1 MTSRLRPIFRGAF
14 LALLRAISVALSP
27 LHRAPERLDT
37 NPADLERLRF
47 ETDAELK
54 RVIARRGP
62 RSFTCVICGGS
73 SITTWGI
80 GALRE
85 SILCL
90 RCGSFNRQ
98 RQLASVVLRHHP
110 PHPTLRAFGAGAAKA
125 GDPPRIYNTES
136 YGAVHDA
143 LSPIPSYVSSEYLDA
158 ARVSGDVVGGQLHQ
172 DLQKTSFPDDAF
184 DLVLS
189 ADVFEHIPDPYRAHA
204 EVMRILA
211 PGGRH
216 VMTVPIDL
224 RAAADVTRASL
235 DANGGITHHAEPEF
249 HGDQLRPDGI
259 LVFTSFGRDMLDRC
273 AALGFEVVVFQ
284 PRALSWGMFGA
295 NNFVIELTKPRR

>member
-1 MTSRLRPIFRGAF
+1 V
-14 LALLRAISVALSP
+14 LALLRATSVLASP
-27 LHRAPERLDT
+27 LHTRPERVDPE
-37 NPADLERLRF
+37 PADLERLRF
-47 ETDAELK
+47 ETDPELK
-54 RVIARRGP
+54 RLIARHGP
-62 RSFTCVICGGS
+62 RMFSCVICGRS
-73 SITTWGI
+73 SLITWGI

-98 RQLASVVLRHHP
+98 RQLATVVLRPYPEHR
-110 PHPTLRAFGAGAAKA
+110 TLRDFGASGKTL
-125 GDPPRIYNTES
+125 RVYNTEA

-143 LSPIPSYVSSEYLDA
+143 LESLPGYVASEFLDA
-158 ARVSGDVVGGQLHQ
+158 GTASGETIDGQLHQ
-172 DLQKTSFPDDAF
+172 DLQQTSFPDAAF

-189 ADVFEHIPDPYRAHA
+189 ADVFEHVPDPYRAHA

-224 RAAADVTRASL
+224 RAESDVTRATL
-235 DANGGITHHAEPEF
+235 DAQGAVQHHTEPEF

-259 LVFTSFGRDMLDRC
+259 LVYTSFGREMLDRC
-273 AALGFEVVVFQ
+273 AAIGFDVSVFQ
-284 PRALSWGMFGA
+284 LRALSSGLLGA
-295 NNFVIELTKPRR
+295 NNFVIELRKPRGDEG